1 MSNLENIETTEATEV
16 LEATEATEVLEATEA
31 TEELE
36 ATEAIEETET
46 VEKDIL
52 GGNAQRMYDENG
64 REILVDAKGV
74 KQWFPIKK
82 WIFEKQRY
90 VKAVDDVDVYMYRG
104 ETLGVC
110 GESGCGKS
118 TLMRTIL
125 QLLKPTAGE
134 IKYEGI
140 EMTKLSGKQLK
151 KVREHMQ
158 IVFQDPFSAL
168 DPRMKVGKIL
178 EEPMIINRPDM
189 DKKARMARV
198 RELMGQVGLDPSYI
212 NRFPHEFSGG
222 QRQRIVIARALA
234 TYPEV
239 LFCDEAVSALDV
251 SVRAQILNL
260 LEELQ
265 DELKLTYMF
274 VSHDL
279 SVIEHICD
287 RIVIMYLGKVVEI
300 GTKDDIFKN
309 PKHPYTQALLS
320 AIPLVGKKKSERII
334 LEGDIPSPVNPPA
347 GCRFHTRCP
356 YATERC
362 STEIPAMVELGG
374 EHRAACHLCAP
385 EVAEEAPAEAV

>member
-1 MSNLENIETTEATEV
+1 MSNMENLENLEQVETTEEVEVTET
-16 LEATEATEVLEATEA
+16 LEVTEEVTEAVEEVKGL
-31 TEELE
+31 
-36 ATEAIEETET
+36 
-46 VEKDIL
+46 L
-52 GGNAQRMYDENG
+52 GGPDQRIFDENG
-64 REILVDAKGV
+64 KEILVQAVGV

-125 QLLKPTAGE
+125 QLLKPTAGS

-140 EMTKLSGKQLK
+140 EVTKLNKRQLK

-168 DPRMKVGKIL
+168 DPRMKVGGIL

-287 RIVIMYLGKVVEI
+287 RIVIMYLGKVVEV

-320 AIPLVGKKKSERII
+320 AIPLVGKKKTERII
-334 LEGDIPSPVNPPA
+334 LEGDIPSPVNPPS

-362 STEIPAMVELGG
+362 SVEVPEMVELGG
-374 EHRAACHLCAP
+374 EHRAACLLCNP
-385 EVAEEAPAEAV
+385 VTEEETAQQEAV

>member
-1 MSNLENIETTEATEV
+1 MSNTQKEV
-16 LEATEATEVLEATEA
+16 LVRATG
-31 TEELE
+31 
-36 ATEAIEETET
+36 I
-46 VEKDIL
+46 
-52 GGNAQRMYDENG
+52 
-64 REILVDAKGV
+64 

-82 WIFEKQRY
+82 WFFEKKAF
-90 VKAVDDVDVYMYRG
+90 VKAVDGVDIELYRG

-125 QLLKPTAGE
+125 RLLEPTEGS
-134 IKYEGI
+134 ITYEGQ
-140 EMTKLSGKQLK
+140 ELTHLNK
-151 KVREHMQ
+151 KKMKKIREHMQ
-158 IVFQDPFSAL
+158 IVFQDPYSAL
-168 DPRMKVGKIL
+168 DGRMKVGAII
-178 EEPMIINRPDM
+178 EEPLIIN
-189 DKKARMARV
+189 KIYSTKEQRMARV
-198 RELMGQVGLDPSYI
+198 RELMDQVGLDPSYVD
-212 NRFPHEFSGG
+212 RYPHEFSGG

-234 TYPEV
+234 TNPEL

-265 DELKLTYMF
+265 DKLKLTYLF

-287 RIVIMYLGKVVEI
+287 RVAIMYLGKVVEI

-309 PKHPYTQALLS
+309 PQHPYTKALLS
-320 AIPLVGKKKSERII
+320 AIPMVGKRNREGRII
-334 LEGDIPSPVNPPA
+334 LEGDIPSPVNPPS

-362 STEIPAMVELGG
+362 STEVPELTCLGD
-374 EHRAACHLCAP
+374 EHKVACHLCQVSAEQSP
-385 EVAEEAPAEAV
+385 EEAAV